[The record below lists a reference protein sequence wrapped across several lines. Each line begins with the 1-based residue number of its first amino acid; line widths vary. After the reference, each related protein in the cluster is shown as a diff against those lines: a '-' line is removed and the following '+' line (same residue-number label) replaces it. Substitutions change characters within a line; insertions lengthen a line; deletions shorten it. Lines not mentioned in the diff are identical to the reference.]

1 VWPLPH
7 THIQCQGSDWISSL
21 SNRNPSI
28 DTAMS
33 SIVERPPGAPPADSV
48 PLNFGLV
55 VYPGFQALDVFGPID
70 ALNVLSMHY
79 PTKLYIV
86 AETLDPVSTK
96 TPQAFECPGSAF
108 SESIV
113 PTHTFAD
120 APDVDILIV
129 PGGMGNR
136 APVNMDCAINYI
148 RQVYPRLQY
157 LITVCT
163 GSWLV
168 ARAGVLDGKRATTNK
183 ASYKKIAGLCPQVNW
198 VGHARW
204 VVDGNIWTSSGVSAG
219 LDVTFAFLEKVY
231 GDGVAASIANWLEY
245 ERHTDPSWDP
255 FANLYGIP
263 PDSSKSLDPSA

>member
-1 VWPLPH
+1 
-7 THIQCQGSDWISSL
+7 
-21 SNRNPSI
+21 
-28 DTAMS
+28 MS

-79 PTKLYIV
+79 PTKLHIV

-96 TPQAFECPGSAF
+96 SPQNHECPGSAF

-113 PTHTFAD
+113 PTHTFTD
-120 APDVDILIV
+120 APEVVGGTVRPVD
-129 PGGMGNR
+129 MSS
-136 APVNMDCAINYI
+136 AINYI

-163 GSWLV
+163 GSWLA

-183 ASYKKIAGLCPQVNW
+183 ASFKTIAGLCPQVNW

-231 GDGVAASIANWLEY
+231 GDGVAMSVANWLEY

-263 PDSSKSLDPSA
+263 PDSPASKCSEEPT